1 MEDYPLAGQ
10 GSAAKRHRQ
19 SEKARLRNKAARS
32 EVRSSVRR
40 FLTAI
45 EANDKE
51 VAAEQLKAVTKL
63 IDTAAGKGLYH
74 ANTAARKKSRLT
86 RKLNAL
92 T

>member
-32 EVRSSVRR
+32 EVRSSVRK

-45 EANDKE
+45 ESNDKD

-63 IDTAAGKGLYH
+63 IDTATGKGLYH

>member
-1 MEDYPLAGQ
+1 MAGQ

-19 SEKARLRNKAARS
+19 SEKARLRNKAVRS
-32 EVRSSVRR
+32 EVRTSIRK
-40 FLTAI
+40 FLTAV
-45 EANDKE
+45 EAQDKD
-51 VAAEQLKAVTKL
+51 VASEQLKAVTKL

-74 ANTAARKKSRLT
+74 SNTAARTKSRLT

>member
-19 SEKARLRNKAARS
+19 SEDARLRNKAVRS
-32 EVRSSVRR
+32 EVRTNIRK
-40 FLTAI
+40 FLTAV
-45 EANDKE
+45 EAKDKDG
-51 VAAEQLKAVTKL
+51 ASQQLKAVTKL

-74 ANTAARKKSRLT
+74 SNTAARTKSRLT

>member
-1 MEDYPLAGQ
+1 MAGQ

-19 SEKARLRNKAARS
+19 SERARLRNKA
-32 EVRSSVRR
+32 VRSQVRTSIR
-40 FLTAI
+40 NFLTAV
-45 EANDKE
+45 EARDKD
-51 VAAEQLKAVTKL
+51 VASVQLKAVTKL

-74 ANTAARKKSRLT
+74 SNTAARTKSRLT